1 MAADGSASARKRN
14 SLTVEWNNLNFTV
27 TTPEGEKRIL
37 NDVSGFA
44 KPGQLLAI
52 MGPSGAGK
60 TSLLNALARLN
71 EGGAALHLILR

>member
-37 NDVSGFA
+37 NDGF
-44 KPGQLLAI
+44 
-52 MGPSGAGK
+52 
-60 TSLLNALARLN
+60 
-71 EGGAALHLILR
+71 